1 MGIININIGNI
12 IKGKTNSKHES
23 IEGFL
28 ESQQREFDEK
38 ASKLDDIFA
47 QYSGK
52 TDEDYASEFDR
63 LVDAQREQNQGRS
76 R

>member
-1 MGIININIGNI
+1 MGITNFKLGNI
-12 IKGKTNSKHES
+12 IKGKTSSKHES
-23 IEGFL
+23 IEVFL
-28 ESQQREFDEK
+28 ERQQREFDEK